1 MWHLSQGSITDNFLN
16 RNRNPP
22 HSYAMPVYQDSV
34 QREQVKMLIFKFLPG
49 RGFNYIL
56 P

>member
-1 MWHLSQGSITDNFLN
+1 MWHLSQGSITGNFLN

-22 HSYAMPVYQDSV
+22 HAMPVYQDWV

-49 RGFNYIL
+49 GGFNYIL
-56 P
+56 L